1 MSYEQNVVGP
11 QKREQLLPERV
22 KKRFIEEMTT
32 NLGPEEYVR
41 FCERRELSRKRKHNG
56 ARKLCEGNLK
66 GRYTVG
72 LCICNFSK
80 LALRE

>member
-1 MSYEQNVVGP
+1 M
-11 QKREQLLPERV
+11 LPERV
-22 KKRFIEEMTT
+22 KKCFIEEMTT

-66 GRYTVG
+66 GR
-72 LCICNFSK
+72 
-80 LALRE
+80 